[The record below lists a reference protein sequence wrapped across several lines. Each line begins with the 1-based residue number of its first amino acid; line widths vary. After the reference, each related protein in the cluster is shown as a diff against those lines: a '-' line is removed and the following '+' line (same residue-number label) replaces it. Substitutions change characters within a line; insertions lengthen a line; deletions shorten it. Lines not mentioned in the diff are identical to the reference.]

1 MSRSAFA
8 GIGVLI
14 ALILI
19 EPLARPIVTRLA
31 AAQISKASD
40 DAESK
45 KKAQILA
52 SDRWKKV
59 VQEFDQWLAV
69 QVVYTPEQVAQIKA
83 KLAAQVQTMSASE
96 LEEFLNQWD
105 AKLKVLLGKDAAE
118 AREWLAQNLQVMADG
133 YRKQFLKQLGIT
145 DVTKMTAAQIEEA
158 MERMRADRLALVQQ
172 REVFDAS
179 RQQQVRM
186 AQEMEAASNTARQD
200 AANNQA
206 AQYPTYQS
214 QYSPRRYDYA
224 PRPPLLPV
232 FWW

>member
-1 MSRSAFA
+1 MSRSALA
-8 GIGVLI
+8 GIAVLI
-14 ALILI
+14 AMVLI
-19 EPLARPIVTRLA
+19 EPLARPIVTRFA
-31 AAQISKASD
+31 SAQISKASD

-69 QVVYTPEQVAQIKA
+69 QVVYTPEQAAQIKA
-83 KLAAQVQTMSASE
+83 KLAAQVQTMSSLE

-105 AKLKVLLGKDAAE
+105 AKLKVLLGRDAAE

-179 RQQQVRM
+179 RQQQVRI
-186 AQEMEAASNTARQD
+186 AQQMEAASNTARQE

>member
-158 MERMRADRLALVQQ
+158 MERMRADRLALLQQ

-186 AQEMEAASNTARQD
+186 AQEMEAASNTARQE